1 MIRISRFFLPFLCCL
16 TAPVLAGT
24 QTRWEVVPDST
35 AIVWNVR
42 EGDSH
47 RDHIEMSGLADFR
60 RPALRCRRRRRFPV
74 RTQYRVA
81 DAAHHPEQYA
91 RFADAA
97 FRVGRSPDALGQ

>member
-1 MIRISRFFLPFLCCL
+1 MWDEFEEYSTEDAKFAHLLDNFQPLLLNDASDGKSWAEHGVHKAQVCKRNERI
-16 TAPVLAGT
+16 
-24 QTRWEVVPDST
+24 
-35 AIVWNVR
+35 
-42 EGDSH
+42 
-47 RDHIEMSGLADFR
+47 ADFR
-60 RPALRCRRRRRFPV
+60 RPALRCRRRRQFPV